1 MKMNF
6 SQAPLVSVIM
16 NCLNGERYLRE
27 AIDSVYSQTYS
38 NWEIVFWDNAST
50 DSSAE
55 IVASYGDRI
64 RYFCGDKTVPL
75 GEARNKAL
83 KEAQGS
89 IIAFLDCDDIWLPK
103 KLEMQVPLFQDSA
116 IGLVYSNAL
125 YFTNQGREK
134 KLYKKGILPA
144 QGYCFPLLLQSY
156 FLCLPTVMISRSVL
170 ETTSVWFDPRFNM
183 ISDADLFL
191 RIAYRYKLAGIS
203 KILVWYRM
211 HEESLS
217 WKNPDLFIGETQLM
231 LKSYKESFLDFEKK
245 YRSEIR
251 KLNVRLVWGSALT
264 LLSYKR
270 FLEARLILASINKWN
285 LRILILYFLSYM
297 PVEFVSTF
305 IKRMRVQ
312 PVN

>member
-1 MKMNF
+1 MNF

-27 AIDSVYSQTYS
+27 AIDSVYSQTYL
-38 NWEIVFWDNAST
+38 NWEIIFWDNAST
-50 DSSAE
+50 DRSAE
-55 IVASYGDRI
+55 IAGSYDDRI
-64 RYFCGDKTVPL
+64 RYFHGDKTVPL

-89 IIAFLDCDDIWLPK
+89 IIAFLDCDDIWLPE
-103 KLEMQVPLFQDSA
+103 KLAMQVPLFRDLA

-125 YFTNQGREK
+125 YFTNQGREN
-134 KLYKKGILPA
+134 KLYKKKVLPA
-144 QGYCFPLLLQSY
+144 QGYCFSLLLRSY

-170 ETTSVWFDPRFNM
+170 ETTSSWFDPRFNM

-203 KILVWYRM
+203 KILVRYRM

-217 WKNPDLFIGETQLM
+217 WKNPNLFISETQLM
-231 LKSYKESFLDFEKK
+231 LKSYKESYLDFEKK
-245 YRSEIR
+245 YKNEIR
-251 KLNVRLVWGSALT
+251 ELNVRLVWGSALT

-270 FLEARLILASINKWN
+270 ILEARLILASIEKWN
-285 LRILILYFLSYM
+285 LRILILYLLSYM
-297 PVEFVSTF
+297 PAQFVSNF
-305 IKRMRVQ
+305 IKRIRVQ
-312 PVN
+312 PAN